1 LVKAGGRSPM
11 QRLLGAA
18 CQRIEGLKA
27 ARQARWSVDVD
38 PVDLT

>member
-1 LVKAGGRSPM
+1 M

-27 ARQARWSVDVD
+27 ARRARWSVDVD